1 MTEPKARKPRKPRK
15 PRKKAILPDG
25 ASIPF
30 APILDADNS
39 YVPTDED
46 FAKVPPFRTYKGN
59 RIPTG
64 PSTFS
69 IVCVVCHHQ
78 NPLRFYTKLNTKSR
92 KDYDCVCVRCRAAV
106 RDVVNMEKLKKVR
119 DARFTGQYEEGQTNA
134 AKRMIK
140 FSAAQEEKRQQ
151 RAAERSEAKEK
162 AEDKALKRVGSRE
175 RVSAAELEFAQR
187 TLIRRKLLPFIQKF
201 QKNYQTGWVHIDIC
215 ERLDKFVKAV
225 ENQESPRL
233 MLFMPPRH
241 GKSEIASKNLP
252 AHILGNHPTWELIS
266 ASYAV
271 SLPMGFSKK
280 IHATMA
286 DPYYQVLFPETKLH
300 PKAQATDEWMT
311 TQEGAYVAAGV
322 GGGITG
328 KGAHVLIIDDPVK
341 DAQEADSQTQ
351 RDTVWDWW
359 GSTAKTRLSPGGG
372 VLIIQTRWHDDD
384 LSGRLLM
391 QMKDDTKELTELID
405 DAQQRMDD
413 EKDVTTQAFE
423 DAYYEKKT
431 FEEELAAIDN
441 WEVVQYPAVATFDE
455 YVHDDGRITDTNDD
469 LPGTRKVRDKGEPLH
484 AARYP
489 ISRLMNMKRSMQ
501 KRHWSALYQQNP
513 VPDEGMY
520 FTKDMFRMVMYS
532 PAVDQLKLF
541 SAWDLAIGEK
551 QSNDY
556 TVGVVGGIDWMGQL
570 NIVEIIRFRGDSHFI
585 ADSILNT
592 YQKYPTIQQIGIEQ
606 GQLQMAIMPTLKEL
620 MKRKRLYPSL
630 TDMLKPITDKQ
641 ARARPLQ
648 GMMQQGRVIFP
659 SSQMWFDDAKME
671 LLRFPGGL
679 HDDIVD
685 ALAWL
690 AHMCV
695 QVKPPEKPGTDNK
708 KKSWKHKLSKYI
720 NGARQSGHMG
730 A

>member
-1 MTEPKARKPRKPRK
+1 MTEPTA
-15 PRKKAILPDG
+15 KKAPKKILPDG
-25 ASIPF
+25 SKIPF
-30 APILDADNS
+30 AVVEKDNQFT
-39 YVPTDED
+39 PDDED
-46 FAKVPPFRTYKGN
+46 FKQIPPFASMRGEKVTMLGATY
-59 RIPTG
+59 
-64 PSTFS
+64 
-69 IVCVVCHHQ
+69 IVCVTCHHAQ
-78 NPLRFYTKLNTKSR
+78 PLKFYQKLNTKSR
-92 KDYDCVCVRCRAAV
+92 ADYDCACMSCRTVTKDVANLKRLDEVRNKRFLTEAQKEETKKHAVEKKKWDKWNAENSRKEAAFK
-106 RDVVNMEKLKKVR
+106 RKLERRKAKEV
-119 DARFTGQYEEGQTNA
+119 AKAMSQT
-134 AKRMIK
+134 KRK
-140 FSAAQEEKRQQ
+140 NHKALA
-151 RAAERSEAKEK
+151 AAEI
-162 AEDKALKRVGSRE
+162 
-175 RVSAAELEFAQR
+175 EFAQR

-201 QKNYQTGWVHIDIC
+201 QKNYQTGWVHTDIC
-215 ERLDKFVKAV
+215 ERLDKFIKAV

-252 AHILGNHPTWELIS
+252 AHIFGNHPTWEIIS

-286 DPYYQVLFPETKLH
+286 DPYYKVLFPDTALH

-311 TQEGAYVAAGV
+311 TMEGAYVAAGV

-341 DAQEADSQTQ
+341 DAQEADSPGQ

-372 VLIIQTRWHDDD
+372 VLVIQTRWHDDD

-391 QMKDDTKELTELID
+391 QMKSDTKELNELID
-405 DAQQRMDD
+405 DAQLRLDD
-413 EKDVTTQAFE
+413 IPDPESAEFE
-423 DAYYEKKT
+423 SVMIELLGYK
-431 FEEELAAIDN
+431 EELGAIDD
-441 WEVVQYPAVATFDE
+441 WEVVQYPAIATFDE
-455 YVHDDGRITDTNDD
+455 YVHADGRITDEDD
-469 LPGTRKVRDKGEPLH
+469 HQPNTRKVRSKGDPLH
-484 AARYP
+484 EARYP
-489 ISRLMNMKRSMQ
+489 IARLLNMRRSMQ

-520 FTKDMFRMVMYS
+520 FTKDMFRMVMHTPP
-532 PAVDQLKLF
+532 PAQLKLF

-551 QSNDY
+551 QTNDY

-585 ADSILNT
+585 ADAILNT
-592 YQKYPTIQQIGIEQ
+592 YQKYPGIQQIGIEQ
-606 GQLQMAIMPTLKEL
+606 GQLQMAIMPTLTAL
-620 MKRKRLYPSL
+620 MKARRIYPSL
-630 TDMLKPITDKQ
+630 DDTLKPITDKQ

-659 SSQMWFDDAKME
+659 SSQMWFEDAKME

-690 AHMCV
+690 AHMCI
-695 QVKPPEKPGTDNK
+695 QVKPPAKPGTDNR
-708 KKSWKHKLSKYI
+708 KKSWKHKLSKYM
-720 NGARQSGHMG
+720 NTRQAGHMG